1 MCLPFE
7 PGGTTVYSWDQFL
20 DPSLSVDT
28 GLRVSIVTGAGD
40 VLCTGSPVS
49 LIYACL

>member
-1 MCLPFE
+1 MCLPFG
-7 PGGTTVYSWDQFL
+7 PGGTALYSRDQFL

-28 GLRVSIVTGAGD
+28 GLRVSIVAGAGD
-40 VLCTGSPVS
+40 ALCTGSPVS